1 MSTELFAS
9 KISRRAHN
17 APRYR
22 LHADVH
28 ALRRQAASMLQ
39 AFAERLLTDLAE
51 QGVML
56 PPAIEFWL
64 DSHQQFHVRD
74 NHPDAQDI
82 LHTLETPSYYLH
94 FKSLEVAYELL
105 QRARAGVLADSSH
118 LHIGLTSGGPVAFLC
133 ERHPD
138 SATHLNAAAHDSRPF
153 GRAAPG

>member
-9 KISRRAHN
+9 KLSRRAHN
-17 APRYR
+17 APRYH
-22 LHADVH
+22 LHTDAH
-28 ALRRQAASMLQ
+28 ALHRQAASMLQ
-39 AFAERLLTDLAE
+39 AFSERLLTDLAS

-105 QRARAGVLADSSH
+105 QRARTGVLADNSH

-138 SATHLNAAAHDSRPF
+138 SATHLNAAAHDSRLF